1 MSRES
6 YAAYDIVEV
15 PQGST
20 ATVFERT
27 LVFNGSALD
36 LSSASGDLLYNAKLR
51 DGTAVIT
58 DGVATWSDDGSDG
71 KIRFTLTAALVA
83 ANAVHI
89 VSFEVQ
95 GYNSGN
101 LVSRPLIL
109 RSVPT
114 GRGA

>member
-6 YAAYDIVEV
+6 YAAYDVVEV
-15 PQGST
+15 PQAST
-20 ATVFERT
+20 ATVLERT
-27 LVFNGSALD
+27 LVHNGSAQD
-36 LSSASGDLLYNAKLR
+36 LSTATGDLLYNAKLR

-58 DGVATWSDDGSDG
+58 DGVATWTTDGSDG
-71 KIRFTLTAALVA
+71 KIRFTLPASLVA
-83 ANAVHI
+83 ANVTHI

-101 LVSRPLIL
+101 LVSRPFIL

-114 GRGA
+114 GKGS